1 MKKIA
6 RLFVYS
12 IIYILVLPSGLLSLA
27 LGRFLGLRIIFEFF
41 VDVYSQVPGILGV
54 PIRACFYK
62 QTLRKSSWDLLTLF
76 GCRIH
81 KMECEL
87 GDHVALGGFTSIGM
101 AEIGDRSVI
110 SSYVSV
116 LSGRHQHDFKI
127 SDKSVL
133 DGPEYYSKQKIG
145 KNCFIGE
152 HSVIMAEIGDHAVVG
167 AGSVVVKPIPDYAI
181 AAGNPAKVIKLR
193 EGAEA
198 MEKTEKTA
206 P

>member
-6 RLFVYS
+6 KLFLYS
-12 IIYILVLPSGLLSLA
+12 LVYILVLPSGLLA
-27 LGRFLGLRIIFEFF
+27 LGFAKLLGSKMVFDFF
-41 VDVYSQVPGILGV
+41 SEVYSLTPGILGI
-54 PIRACFYK
+54 PIRACYYK
-62 QTLRKSSWDLLTLF
+62 QTLRKCSLDLLSLL
-76 GCRIH
+76 GSRIT
-81 KMECEL
+81 KMECEV
-87 GDHVALGGFTSIGM
+87 GEHVALGGFTSIGL

-116 LSGRHQHDFKI
+116 LSGRHQHDFKV

-152 HSVIMAEIGDHAVVG
+152 HSVIMASVGDYAVLG

-181 AAGNPAKVIKLR
+181 AVGNPAKVIRLR
-193 EGAEA
+193 EGAES
-198 MEKTEKTA
+198 EVKTA